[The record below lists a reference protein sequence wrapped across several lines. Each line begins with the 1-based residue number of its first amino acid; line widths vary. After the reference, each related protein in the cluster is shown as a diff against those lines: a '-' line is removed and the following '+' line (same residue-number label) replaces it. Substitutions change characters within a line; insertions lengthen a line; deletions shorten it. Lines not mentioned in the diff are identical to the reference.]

1 MNRYWTENNSRRV
14 LPSLVSIINSRSCIS
29 CACCLLLLLLTATGI
44 PQSGGPYEIKK
55 SVISNGGGVSTGGPY
70 TVDSTIGEPVAGTLS
85 AGANYQLIAG
95 YRAGGG
101 AVPEMHR
108 APFDFD
114 GDGKTDIS
122 TWRPDPTAALSGGSL
137 EDIAAQWWILNSST
151 LLGNGYQWGFSTD
164 IAIPADFTGD
174 GKTDIA
180 VYRPS
185 TSWWYIVISED
196 PTTFFGFPF
205 GKPGDI
211 PAPGDFD
218 GDGKADPTVY
228 RPSEGMWITYRT
240 ATQDF
245 TWTRF
250 GIDGDKPTVA
260 DFDGDGKDDVALY
273 RPSLGQWW
281 QLRSQDG
288 VAVYQWGVPGEERTV
303 VGDWTGDG
311 KADIAV
317 YNTTTSFWRIVISEA
332 PSTFFGFPFGQPGD
346 IPVPGDYDGD
356 GITDPAVFK
365 PAQFM
370 WLYYGSTVGE
380 TWIPFG
386 KPTDTPIPSLVSVQ

>member
-1 MNRYWTENNSRRV
+1 
-14 LPSLVSIINSRSCIS
+14 
-29 CACCLLLLLLTATGI
+29 
-44 PQSGGPYEIKK
+44 
-55 SVISNGGGVSTGGPY
+55 
-70 TVDSTIGEPVAGTLS
+70 VDSTIGEPIAGTLS

-101 AVPEMHR
+101 AATEMHR

-114 GDGKTDIS
+114 GDGRTDIS
-122 TWRPDPTAALSGGSL
+122 TFRPDPTAALSGGSL